1 VGVARRS
8 TSEVWIKQGYQVGQ
22 NITGCVAFGNK
33 LFSDL
38 GILNGITSTVFWN
51 ANGPEGVQSIVFQT
65 NRLAASRICYPS
77 APKNAPVKSPIATPV
92 GAPVVAAPVAPIN
105 TSTTGGDMT
114 IIAIVTVGAIVFIA
128 AAIAVALLIIL

>member
-1 VGVARRS
+1 MGVARRS

-92 GAPVVAAPVAPIN
+92 GAPVVAAPVKAPIVVPVAPI
-105 TSTTGGDMT
+105 T
-114 IIAIVTVGAIVFIA
+114 IIAIVTVGAMLSIA
-128 AAIAVALLIIL
+128 AAIAMALLIIL